1 MELESKIEGLLFY
14 KGEDMTI
21 SKIVELLKVETEE
34 VNQAILKLEQT
45 LEGRGLTLIKKD
57 NSICLGISKE
67 LSPIIESIRK
77 EELTKDL
84 SKASIETLS
93 IIMYK
98 NGVSR
103 SEIDYIRGVN
113 SSFII
118 RNLLVRGLIEKII
131 DEKDSRRNIYRPSFD
146 TLSYMGVTSI
156 ENLPNY
162 KNIRKDID
170 NVINQKENHD

>member
-21 SKIVELLKVETEE
+21 SKIAEVFKVEIED
-34 VNQAILKLEQT
+34 VNQAILKLEQS
-45 LEGRGLTLIKKD
+45 LQNRGLTLIRKD

-67 LSPIIESIRK
+67 LSPVIESIRK

-84 SKASIETLS
+84 SKASVETLS
-93 IIMYK
+93 IIIYK

-118 RNLLVRGLIEKII
+118 RNLLVRGLIEKIV
-131 DEKDSRRNIYRPSFD
+131 DEKDTRRNIYRPSFD
-146 TLSYMGVTSI
+146 TLSYMGVTSV

-162 KNIRKDID
+162 EKVRSELE
-170 NVINQKENHD
+170 NVIKQENKDD

>member
-21 SKIVELLKVETEE
+21 SKIAELLKVGTEE

-45 LEGRGLTLIKKD
+45 LENRGLTLIRKD

-84 SKASIETLS
+84 SKASVETLS

-118 RNLLVRGLIEKII
+118 RNLLVRGLIEKVI

-146 TLSYMGVTSI
+146 TLSYMGVTSV

-162 KNIRKDID
+162 ENIRNDLD
-170 NVINQKENHD
+170 NVINQQDKND